1 MAKRYPSL
9 LFLMFAIASVA
20 RALPQYR
27 IDLQSILIPGNI
39 RLQGMNSVGTSAKFL
54 APNNLMLRNP
64 DGSYVISDAAPNGY
78 DVDGS
83 HKPISQGNR
92 VFLSL
97 SYISDGGVKT
107 KPVYWSESE
116 GFQFLPD
123 LITIPPNP
131 SYSYEMYT
139 ANASGTV
146 AGGGFWF
153 LAGNNYNFTPTRFK
167 KSGNL
172 WTTQFFNGQGKV
184 TYVDSDGTSYG
195 QFNYKAGIWRMD
207 GSFAALPAPFQGDP
221 HNPTMLG
228 GRSSNGKIFGQS
240 INEIWVWDNEFSQP
254 MRYATPQNLLWEF
267 SFLHVNAKDE
277 VAYSGAAAQNS
288 KAYYFTEQT
297 GSVTFNSLLAPEF
310 ADYNVNAVQEI
321 DDSGRVLGFAYPPG
335 SSVFQPVILTPVP
348 EPSTLALVGAGVTV
362 LVFRRKK
369 RN

>member
-9 LFLMFAIASVA
+9 LFLMFALASVA

-27 IDLQSILIPGNI
+27 IDLQTSFAPGSAPFI
-39 RLQGMNSVGTSAKFL
+39 GMNAAGTLVKTY
-54 APNNLMLRNP
+54 APNNYLMRHSNGTIHVSSQSAP
-64 DGSYVISDAAPNGY
+64 TGYTVDQGSVAISASD
-78 DVDGS
+78 
-83 HKPISQGNR
+83 R
-92 VFLSL
+92 VFGSVF
-97 SYISDGGVKT
+97 YISDGGVKT

-184 TYVDSDGTSYG
+184 TYVDPDGTSYG

-228 GRSSNGKIFGQS
+228 GRSSDGKIFGQS
-240 INEIWVWDNEFSQP
+240 INEIWV
-254 MRYATPQNLLWEF
+254 
-267 SFLHVNAKDE
+267 
-277 VAYSGAAAQNS
+277 
-288 KAYYFTEQT
+288 
-297 GSVTFNSLLAPEF
+297 
-310 ADYNVNAVQEI
+310 
-321 DDSGRVLGFAYPPG
+321 
-335 SSVFQPVILTPVP
+335 
-348 EPSTLALVGAGVTV
+348 
-362 LVFRRKK
+362 
-369 RN
+369 